1 MDVNSIIQGCEKIF
15 NIASD
20 IKNSELLEE
29 ICSLKKA
36 IYELTEENVQLKKE
50 LANKNKYNMK
60 PEQNYYA
67 NYNEDGNLEGKYCTH
82 CYDAENLAI
91 RLNEYEKGKYYCP
104 HCKNSYQE
112 RRTI

>member
-50 LANKNKYNMK
+50 LVIKNKYNMK
-60 PEQNYYA
+60 CEQNRYY
-67 NYNEDGNLEGKYCTH
+67 NYKEDGSKDGPYCTC
-82 CYDAENLAI
+82 CYDTKNMAV
-91 RLNEYEKGKYYCP
+91 RLKPMNNGHFICP
-104 HCKNSYQE
+104 ECKTPHYKD
-112 RRTI
+112 